1 MANAG
6 NTFTITLKQAH
17 LNWGTHRYTNTRGVV
32 YGEGYIPIP
41 TIYAQRYNIVNSNAT
56 GGSDIL
62 GQNIFNCTSVDGFF
76 TGQLK
81 AQGNN
86 AAGGNYAKQFSA
98 NDNLKALGS
107 WFKHI
112 NAQVNDRIRV
122 TWVSPTDITIEK
134 I

>member
-1 MANAG
+1 MANTG

-17 LNWGTHRYTNTRGVV
+17 LNWGTHRYTNSRGVV

-41 TIYAQRYNIVNSNAT
+41 TLYAQRYNIVNSNAT
-56 GGSDIL
+56 GGRDVL
-62 GQNIFNCTSVDGFF
+62 GQNIFNCISADGFF

-86 AAGGNYAKQFSA
+86 AAGDIFAKQFSA
-98 NDNLKALGS
+98 NNDLKALGT
-107 WFKHI
+107 WFAHI
-112 NAQVNDRIRV
+112 NAQVNDTIKV
-122 TWVSPTDITIEK
+122 TWTSPTDIEIEK